1 MTSPNVPKVET
12 NLLKL
17 FIGILYQVHMTYLP
31 AVKMP
36 PGLNY
41 LNKAIEFWAR
51 RIPIVKTTLQNTL
64 DCINKKITDKT
75 ALDQNRKTEF
85 LLPSA
90 KLVEEDRQDFT
101 DKKKLQP
108 YTSSGIEDGSPA
120 RRDRGRKH
128 PRNEEHRERERER
141 ERERDSARE
150 RERERARERERET
163 HTYTHSLRP
172 Y

>member
-1 MTSPNVPKVET
+1 VET
-12 NLLKL
+12 NLQKL
-17 FIGILYQVHMTYLP
+17 VIGILYQVHMTYLP

-75 ALDQNRKTEF
+75 ALDQYRKTEF

-90 KLVEEDRQDFT
+90 RLVEEVRQDFT

-108 YTSSGIEDGSPA
+108 YTSSGIEDGSPGKK
-120 RRDRGRKH
+120 RSR
-128 PRNEEHRERERER
+128 EEA
-141 ERERDSARE
+141 SAQ
-150 RERERARERERET
+150 
-163 HTYTHSLRP
+163 
-172 Y
+172 